1 MAATEANPRVTPV
14 HNAVVF
20 CLYLEF
26 DGSLGL
32 ESAKNTTEKRRNG
45 PFEFMTLF

>member
-14 HNAVVF
+14 HNAVIF

-32 ESAKNTTEKRRNG
+32 ESAKKHYGEAEEWS
-45 PFEFMTLF
+45 F